1 MDYESM
7 KNIDIQKVDPDSL
20 VDLLEVEIDETLS
33 IDERIKSFIEQIKN
47 PYCFKV
53 GEVVVKIKYADTDVT
68 LEQKIAQILESSF

>member
-1 MDYESM
+1 M